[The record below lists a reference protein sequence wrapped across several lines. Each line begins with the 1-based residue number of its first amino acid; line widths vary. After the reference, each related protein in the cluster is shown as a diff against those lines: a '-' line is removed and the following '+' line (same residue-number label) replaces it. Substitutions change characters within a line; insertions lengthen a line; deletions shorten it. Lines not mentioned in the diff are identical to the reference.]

1 MLINVIFSEHRSLS
15 NNYANSNKS
24 KIKIN
29 EINIESSPKEKLL
42 GVILDDQ
49 LNFKS
54 QMSNLCKKA
63 SQTLNTLA
71 RVSSLMDFPK
81 FRVIEV
87 A

>member
-1 MLINVIFSEHRSLS
+1 MLITVIFSEHQSLS

-54 QMSNLCKKA
+54 HMSNLCKMA
-63 SQTLNTLA
+63 LNTLTDIEY
-71 RVSSLMDFPK
+71 SCTCIFFNEFP
-81 FRVIEV
+81 
-87 A
+87 